1 MHMQA
6 MLNSLPYLHHSD
18 EFVNEQLKQ
27 MREAAEEAKKWN
39 EVPPKARPHRNR
51 QESVQ
56 KYFMHEMAMLN
67 LNQQKRAQN
76 RSLIMNTFVTG
87 SFVHKFHC
95 FWHLVIG

>member
-6 MLNSLPYLHHSD
+6 MPQHHSD

-27 MREAAEEAKKWN
+27 MREAAEEAKKRN

-56 KYFMHEMAMLN
+56 KYFMLEMATFQF
-67 LNQQKRAQN
+67 NQQKQAPDLG
-76 RSLIMNTFVTG
+76 LIRTTFVTG
-87 SFVHKFHC
+87 LF
-95 FWHLVIG
+95 